1 MAVIPWVVSTVALF
15 CVADYFLIQTAKER
29 QANTDLLAVLGR
41 ANGERERM
49 IEQIRLE
56 QIRLERN
63 EDLQARRLLA
73 DTHEFY
79 KGLLENLNAI
89 EIASR
94 GEADYGC

>member
-1 MAVIPWVVSTVALF
+1 MAVIPWVVSTAALF
-15 CVADYFLIQTAKER
+15 CVAVYFLIQTAKER

-49 IEQIRLE
+49 IE

-94 GEADYGC
+94 GEADYGG